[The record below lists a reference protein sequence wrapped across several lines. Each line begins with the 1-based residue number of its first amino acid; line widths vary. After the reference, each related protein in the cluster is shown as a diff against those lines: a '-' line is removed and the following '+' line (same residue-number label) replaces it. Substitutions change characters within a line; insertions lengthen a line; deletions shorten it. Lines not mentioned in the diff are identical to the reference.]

1 MSYQLLEDTPSKP
14 GPSFSPLSL
23 SAPSH
28 IDPLL
33 SQSVPTRLVPR
44 PRPPQGTPG
53 VPRPRNAFI
62 IYRCSWIQEY
72 LSQQG
77 SRMRTVTISGHPQ
90 EPSLSMRA
98 AMAWRQLSPAE
109 KQPFEELAKQERE
122 EHAIRYPFYRFSPSP
137 RRPSTK
143 KKGSTSRK
151 RSKQQVESETV
162 SVPAPAP
169 ASELAPAPAPEPEL
183 APAPEPEP
191 APAPIPEP
199 APAPEIF
206 SVPSTLYG
214 WSPDLEVPRHVP
226 DVEWGYYG
234 QVRFSRT
241 MIEGTFAHYLLLGV
255 VRRLHVEQCRYRW
268 PRCIHGRVRL
278 IGTDA
283 DGAERRARF

>member
-1 MSYQLLEDTPSKP
+1 
-14 GPSFSPLSL
+14 
-23 SAPSH
+23 
-28 IDPLL
+28 
-33 SQSVPTRLVPR
+33 
-44 PRPPQGTPG
+44 
-53 VPRPRNAFI
+53 
-62 IYRCSWIQEY
+62 
-72 LSQQG
+72 
-77 SRMRTVTISGHPQ
+77 MRTVTISGQPQ

-98 AMAWRQLSPAE
+98 AMALRQLSPAE

-151 RSKQQVESETV
+151 RSKQQVESDTV

-169 ASELAPAPAPEPEL
+169 APEPAP

-226 DVEWGYYG
+226 DVERGYYG
-234 QVRFSRT
+234 QV
-241 MIEGTFAHYLLLGV
+241 
-255 VRRLHVEQCRYRW
+255 
-268 PRCIHGRVRL
+268 
-278 IGTDA
+278 
-283 DGAERRARF
+283 

>member
-1 MSYQLLEDTPSKP
+1 MSQSTGNGLFGWTPPSGMSYQVLDSDTPSEP
-14 GPSFSPLSL
+14 GPSSSPLTSL

-28 IDPLL
+28 IVPLL
-33 SQSVPTRLVPR
+33 SQSVTTRLIPR
-44 PRPPQGTPG
+44 PRPPQGTP
-53 VPRPRNAFI
+53 VVARPRNAFI
-62 IYRCSWIQEY
+62 IYRCSWIQVY

-77 SRMRTVTISGHPQ
+77 SRMRTVPLSGQPQ

-98 AMAWRQLSPAE
+98 AMAWRQLSPTE

-151 RSKQQVESETV
+151 RSKQQVESDTV

-199 APAPEIF
+199 APAPIPESAPAPEIF

-214 WSPDLEVPRHVP
+214 WSPDLEVPRRVP
-226 DVEWGYYG
+226 DVERGYYG
-234 QVRFSRT
+234 QV
-241 MIEGTFAHYLLLGV
+241 
-255 VRRLHVEQCRYRW
+255 
-268 PRCIHGRVRL
+268 
-278 IGTDA
+278 
-283 DGAERRARF
+283 